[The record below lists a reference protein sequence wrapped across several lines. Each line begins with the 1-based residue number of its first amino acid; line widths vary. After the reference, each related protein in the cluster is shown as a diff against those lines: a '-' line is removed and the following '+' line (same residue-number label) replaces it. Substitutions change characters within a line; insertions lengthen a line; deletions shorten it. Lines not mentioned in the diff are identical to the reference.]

1 MKSVTQTSNALAQG
15 SATQRQSPLALSLSL
30 SPRAAQP
37 PPASA
42 VRGADG
48 KGQYNHFHSPSTR
61 CGCCELWNGL
71 AVAKKHSWGRWMTSV
86 KRLTAHIITQKIK
99 TCFTRTLK
107 RNPKKKSQR
116 RFCDSIHSKN
126 FARALLSCR
135 LNRHS
140 ACAHPLASWWLSR
153 LVIPDCS
160 ASCFCDW
167 ARLLCYDQ
175 RSSRNAP
182 PALKVTQIY
191 SPRCSKTGSHFD
203 NQIWFSGCF
212 LSAQVATVFLNGRSG
227 TDEVQSER
235 PVLVPTP
242 HELFRIHE
250 WTQFHSQDWSISNF
264 PCSLTRNTTSHNNRF
279 GFSYSL
285 LGWKK
290 LYYIIN

>member
-107 RNPKKKSQR
+107 PNPKRKSQR

-126 FARALLSCR
+126 LHGLCCRVGWIATAHAHIRWPAGGFHGLWSLTAPLPVSVTERDYYVTTRGRAATC
-135 LNRHS
+135 
-140 ACAHPLASWWLSR
+140 HPL
-153 LVIPDCS
+153 
-160 ASCFCDW
+160 
-167 ARLLCYDQ
+167 
-175 RSSRNAP
+175 
-182 PALKVTQIY
+182 
-191 SPRCSKTGSHFD
+191 SK
-203 NQIWFSGCF
+203 
-212 LSAQVATVFLNGRSG
+212 
-227 TDEVQSER
+227 
-235 PVLVPTP
+235 
-242 HELFRIHE
+242 
-250 WTQFHSQDWSISNF
+250 
-264 PCSLTRNTTSHNNRF
+264 
-279 GFSYSL
+279 
-285 LGWKK
+285 
-290 LYYIIN
+290 